1 MIKETDIVQIAEQ
14 LLKQYRD
21 IPSLDKSQNLLIDKY
36 GSASFARIRKSFAE
50 LWLRKN
56 GFEIPTLEPQVSE
69 TPKPKGKKAKKKA
82 KGPAWKT
89 TRVVKPETVVPISMK
104 KAKVISRPNV
114 PVPKIMQ
121 EVKGRT
127 VVTTWVDP
135 EESMPEVYVTLPVI
149 RTETFG
155 GKLCYVVKY
164 GPNGVEPYEWHVEV
178 VEPAYE
184 GLEEIPCIYHRHTLA
199 FNVKDRNLKKPV
211 RAVSHFGPRPRIS
224 YAAGSSMRQTV
235 FHHMSTIED
244 LLVEPVS
251 AAPKPAP
258 APTPRPLCRKTPE
271 QWYAEVGGFG
281 KHKCGKP
288 FVCSCCG
295 GSFAKNQGYRIDF
308 KEIYFCFEC
317 KKKIFRPSHRGWRG
331 SVISIPMGN
340 KR

>member
-36 GSASFARIRKSFAE
+36 GSASFARIRKRFAE

-56 GFEIPTLEPQVSE
+56 GFETPSLESQVSE
-69 TPKPKGKKAKKKA
+69 APKQKVKKAKKKA
-82 KGPAWKT
+82 KGPVWKT
-89 TRVVKPETVVPISMK
+89 TRVVKPETVVPISNK
-104 KAKVISRPNV
+104 KPKVISRPNV

-121 EVKGRT
+121 EARGRT
-127 VVTTWVDP
+127 IVTTWVDP

-178 VEPAYE
+178 VEHAYE
-184 GLEEIPCIYHRHTLA
+184 GLEEIPCVYHRHTLT
-199 FNVKDRNLKKPV
+199 FNIKDKNLKKPV
-211 RAVSHFGPRPRIS
+211 RAVSHLGPRPRMS
-224 YAAGSSMRQTV
+224 YASGLSMRQTV
-235 FHHMSTIED
+235 FSHMSKIED

-251 AAPKPAP
+251 ETPKPAP
-258 APTPRPLCRKTPE
+258 TPTPRPLCRKTPE
-271 QWYAEVGGFG
+271 QWHAEVRGYG

-288 FVCSCCG
+288 FICSCCG
-295 GSFAKNQGYRIDF
+295 QSFSKNQGYRIDF
-308 KEIYFCFEC
+308 KEIYFCFDC
-317 KKKIFRPSHRGWRG
+317 KKKIYKPSNKGWRG
-331 SVISIPMGN
+331 SIISIPMGN

>member
-36 GSASFARIRKSFAE
+36 GSASFARIRKRFAE

-56 GFEIPTLEPQVSE
+56 GFETPSLESLVSE
-69 TPKPKGKKAKKKA
+69 APKQKAKKAKKKA
-82 KGPAWKT
+82 KGPVWKT
-89 TRVVKPETVVPISMK
+89 TRVVKPETVVPISNK
-104 KAKVISRPNV
+104 KPKVISRPNI

-121 EVKGRT
+121 DIRGRT
-127 VVTTWVDP
+127 VVTTCVDP
-135 EESMPEVYVTLPVI
+135 EGSMPEVYVTLPVI
-149 RTETFG
+149 RTDTFG

-164 GPNGVEPYEWHVEV
+164 GPNGVDPYEWHVEV
-178 VEPAYE
+178 IDHAYE
-184 GLEEIPCIYHRHTLA
+184 GLEEIPCIYHRHTLT
-199 FNVKDRNLKKPV
+199 FNVRDKNLKKPA
-211 RAVSHFGPRPRIS
+211 RTVSHLGRKHRVS
-224 YAAGSSMRQTV
+224 YAAGSLIRQTETLYV
-235 FHHMSTIED
+235 SIGDVLMD
-244 LLVEPVS
+244 PVPE
-251 AAPKPAP
+251 APKQVSAP
-258 APTPRPLCRKTPE
+258 APRPLFRKTPE
-271 QWYAEVGGFG
+271 QWHGEVGNLG

-288 FVCSCCG
+288 FICSCCG

-317 KKKIFRPSHRGWRG
+317 KKKIFKPSHKGWRG